1 MFASRTIEKK
11 ERIGDAGQRLLAE
24 ALASAMPRLSSDAR
38 RAAAS
43 VAAGV
48 HGRRRSGQGETF
60 WQFRPFTSGEAASR
74 VDWRR
79 SARDDRLYVREREWE
94 AAQSVW
100 LYIDR
105 SASMDYQSNFAPV
118 AKMER
123 AVVLGLAAADML
135 VRGGERVGLMNASP
149 AMASRRII
157 ERLAEAIVV
166 NKTYGLEFPE
176 TPLGPRSEA
185 LIISDFIAP
194 LNEVDR
200 KLKILAGRGGR
211 GHLVIV
217 RDPAEETFPFS
228 GQTEFV
234 DPEDGFRLRLGEAS
248 ELTARYKDRMAAHRE
263 GLHRIAANLG
273 WSVTSHTTDKPA
285 SEALLRFAMVL
296 SNAGGSN
303 ATGLNGT
310 IKPGGAS

>member
-1 MFASRTIEKK
+1 MVFASRIIEKK
-11 ERIGDAGQRLLAE
+11 ERIGDAGQRLMAE
-24 ALASAMPRLSSDAR
+24 SLASAMPRLSSDAR
-38 RAAAS
+38 KAAAS

-60 WQFRPFTSGEAASR
+60 WQFRPFASGEAASR

-105 SASMDYQSNFAPV
+105 SPSMDYQSNFAPV

-157 ERLAEAIVV
+157 ERLAEAMVTNTV
-166 NKTYGLEFPE
+166 FGLQLPE
-176 TPLGPRSEA
+176 APLGPRSEA

-194 LNEVDR
+194 LDEIDR
-200 KLKILAGRGGR
+200 TLKSLAGRGAR
-211 GHLVIV
+211 GHLVVV
-217 RDPAEETFPFS
+217 RDPAEEVFPFT
-228 GQTEFV
+228 GQTEFI
-234 DPEDGFRLRLGEAS
+234 DPEDGFRLRLGEAG
-248 ELTARYKDRMAAHRE
+248 ELAARYKDRMAAHRE
-263 GLHRIAANLG
+263 GLNRIATNLG
-273 WSVTSHTTDKPA
+273 WSVTSHVTDKPA

-296 SNAGGSN
+296 SNA
-303 ATGLNGT
+303 NGFSET
-310 IKPGGAS
+310 VTQGQTS